1 MGVTAYFIAGII
13 AGFLIGIS
21 VALLKVTNSPDKNCF
36 LFEPKEQS
44 GGYASSSTQSGL
56 GIASAIIGGFM
67 ALAGLVG
74 GLSNP

>member
-21 VALLKVTNSPDKNCF
+21 IALLKVTNSPDKNCF

-44 GGYASSSTQSGL
+44 RGYANSNTQTGL

-67 ALAGLVG
+67 ALAGLAG
-74 GLSNP
+74 SLSNP